1 MDCVLTFYYWKEW
14 WVVAQGDLEGE
25 QDGGQGSRVIVGI
38 FHRLL

>member
-25 QDGGQGSRVIVGI
+25 QDGGQGSRAILGI